1 MPRDPFHPSS
11 SVMYCHQKNSKSEL
25 LFHDV
30 ALLQQ
35 TKQTHNGADVH
46 CDPLIK
52 EHPMNSTEYAV
63 LLVNLGSPDEP
74 TAPAI
79 ARYLAEFLGDR
90 RVVDIPKLLWWPILH
105 GIILRTRPP
114 KLVEK
119 YAAIW
124 QAEGAPLKAIT
135 AAQAQALSA
144 RMDQEG
150 EKGRRVYWAMRYQN
164 PPVADVLK
172 RIVADGFNHVR
183 VIPMYPQYSM
193 TTTAT
198 VDDALKAAMVQ
209 HKLPLTYDVVENYHA
224 HPAYI
229 EALKASVLK
238 HWQVHGR
245 PDFTAGDV
253 LLLSFH
259 GLPER
264 NVQRGDPYQTQCVH
278 TAALLRQALGL
289 TENEVK
295 LSFQSRFGAQKWLQP
310 YTQATLELLADKGT
324 RRVDVMCPGFAA
336 DCLETL
342 EEVNIELR
350 EVFMARG
357 GVDYHYLPC
366 LNTEPAH
373 IDLLRDLALV

>member
-1 MPRDPFHPSS
+1 MSS
-11 SVMYCHQKNSKSEL
+11 IQN
-25 LFHDV
+25 
-30 ALLQQ
+30 
-35 TKQTHNGADVH
+35 
-46 CDPLIK
+46 
-52 EHPMNSTEYAV
+52 AV

-135 AAQAQALSA
+135 AAQARALDA
-144 RMDQEG
+144 RMNQEMTKG
-150 EKGRRVYWAMRYQN
+150 EKNIGVYWAMRYQN
-164 PPVADVLK
+164 PAVADVLQ
-172 RIVADGFNHVR
+172 RIVADGFSHVR

-198 VDDALKAAMVQ
+198 VVDALKAALAQ
-209 HKLPLTYDVVENYHA
+209 HQLSITYDLVEDYHA
-224 HPAYI
+224 HSGYI
-229 EALKASVLK
+229 EALKASVIN
-238 HWQVHGR
+238 HWQARGR
-245 PDFTAGDV
+245 PDFASGDV

-264 NVQRGDPYQTQCVH
+264 NVQRGDPYQTQCIR
-278 TAALLRQALGL
+278 TAELLRQALSL
-289 TENEVK
+289 TEKEVR

-310 YTQATLELLADKGT
+310 YTQATLEQLADTGT

-350 EVFMARG
+350 DVFMARG
-357 GVDYHYLPC
+357 GTVYHYLPC

>member
-1 MPRDPFHPSS
+1 
-11 SVMYCHQKNSKSEL
+11 
-25 LFHDV
+25 
-30 ALLQQ
+30 
-35 TKQTHNGADVH
+35 
-46 CDPLIK
+46 
-52 EHPMNSTEYAV
+52 MNSPQHAV
-63 LLVNLGSPDEP
+63 LLINLGSPDEP

-90 RVVDIPKLLWWPILH
+90 RVVDIPKLLWSPILH

-124 QAEGAPLKAIT
+124 QTEGAPLKAIT
-135 AAQAQALSA
+135 AAQARALHVK
-144 RMDQEG
+144 MNQEG
-150 EKGRRVYWAMRYQN
+150 ETSARVYWAMRYQN
-164 PPVADVLK
+164 PSVADVLK
-172 RIVADGFNHVR
+172 RIAADGFSHVR

-198 VDDALKAAMVQ
+198 VDDALKAAMIQ
-209 HKLPLTYDVVENYHA
+209 NKSSLTYDLVEDYHT

-229 EALKASVLK
+229 KALKTSVLN
-238 HWQVHGR
+238 HWQAHGR
-245 PDFTAGDV
+245 PNFSEGDV

-264 NVQRGDPYQTQCVH
+264 NVQRGDPYQKQCMR
-278 TAALLRQALGL
+278 TAELLRQALDL

-310 YTQATLELLADKGT
+310 YTQATLEQLADKGT
-324 RRVDVMCPGFAA
+324 RRIDVMCPGFSA

-357 GVDYHYLPC
+357 GAVYHYLPC

-373 IDLLRDLALV
+373 IDLLRDLALI